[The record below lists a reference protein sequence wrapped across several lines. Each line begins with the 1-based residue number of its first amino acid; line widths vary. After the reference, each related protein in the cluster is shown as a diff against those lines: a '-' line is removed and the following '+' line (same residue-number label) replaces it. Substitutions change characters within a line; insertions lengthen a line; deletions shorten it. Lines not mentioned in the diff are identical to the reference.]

1 MEQSTGACRKGLA
14 VNLKSWRV
22 RLGIGLVAVSLVLYV
37 VHYLI
42 FHDFHHIA
50 IYTVHD
56 IAFLPLEVLLVT
68 MVLHELLERRAKRE
82 MLHKL
87 NMVIGAF
94 FSEVGN
100 QLLGMLAT
108 FDASSSDARQ
118 RLLVRADWTPKQ
130 FAAARAALAET
141 EHPID
146 ASAGDLA
153 AVRDFLITKRDFL
166 LRLLE
171 NPNLLEH
178 ESFTDTLWA
187 VFHLAEELEA
197 RPGVTD
203 LPATDLAHLG
213 GDIKRAYSALAG
225 QWVGHLEHLKASY
238 PYLFSL
244 AVRTNPLDPNAP
256 ILVSE

>member
-1 MEQSTGACRKGLA
+1 MKLF
-14 VNLKSWRV
+14 KSWRG
-22 RLGIGLVAVSLVLYV
+22 RLGIILVASSVALYF

-94 FSEVGN
+94 FSEVGTG
-100 QLLGMLAT
+100 LLGRLAGFSGSVDGVRGDLIVRPSWT
-108 FDASSSDARQ
+108 HKEY
-118 RLLVRADWTPKQ
+118 VRAC
-130 FAAARAALAET
+130 AELASYDFK
-141 EHPID
+141 ID
-146 ASAGDLA
+146 ASGSDLA
-153 AVRDFLITKRDFL
+153 ELRDFLVTKRDFL

-197 RPGVTD
+197 RED
-203 LPATDLAHLG
+203 IAQLPATDLVHLS
-213 GDIKRAYSALAG
+213 GDIKRAMAALSVE
-225 QWVGHLEHLKASY
+225 WVEHLEHLKDTY

-244 AVRTNPLDPNAP
+244 AVRTNPLDAAARAE
-256 ILVSE
+256 VSE